1 MTFLGPLCALSSSV
15 TWALGSNGY
24 AYLTRNYSAFAVNLT
39 RTFFAL
45 PLFVTLTF
53 ILAGGWEGWIASF
66 NEIHSKH
73 IGWLA
78 VSMFASYGLGDA
90 LFYWSAQY
98 LPMSSALAI
107 ASCYPLWTTLIG
119 RVFLD
124 EQLPLYKDFGVLATV
139 IGLIIVILNGKEK
152 SVKTQTQKFSIWG
165 IALAFGASVMWMLN
179 SFSVAEGTR
188 GINVL
193 TGNVVRMSIGMVFC
207 TVLTLIYSK
216 GQGRKLLPAKEV
228 RSWSWLFLLEGFGG
242 SLLFTYGLSHSPLA
256 VGTALAALAPVIAP
270 PVAWF
275 LGYEKPSLWRALGVV
290 LVVLGVC
297 LLVS

>member
-1 MTFLGPLCALSSSV
+1 MHFLGPICAFASSV

-24 AYLTRNYSAFAVNLT
+24 AYLTKRYSAFSVNLT

-45 PLFVTLTF
+45 PLFIILSF

-66 NEIHSKH
+66 REIGASH
-73 IGWLA
+73 IGWYSL
-78 VSMFASYGLGDA
+78 SMFASYGFGDA

-98 LPMSSALAI
+98 LPISSALAI

-119 RVFLD
+119 KLFLN
-124 EQLPLYKDFGVLATV
+124 EQLPIYKELGVVVTV
-139 IGLIIVILNGKEK
+139 GGLLVVILNGKDK
-152 SVKTQTQKFSIWG
+152 TAVTQTQKFSIWG
-165 IALAFGASVMWMLN
+165 VMLAFGASIMWMLN
-179 SFSVAEGTR
+179 SFSVAQGTR
-188 GINVL
+188 GISVL
-193 TGNVVRMSIGMVFC
+193 TGNVVRMSIGFIFC
-207 TVLTLIYSK
+207 TVLTLLYSK
-216 GQGRKLLPAKEV
+216 NQGRRLLPVKEIK
-228 RSWSWLFLLEGFGG
+228 SWSWLFILEGFGG

-270 PVAWF
+270 PVAWI
-275 LGYEKPSLWRALGVV
+275 LGYEKPSLWRTLGVV